1 MEENNDG
8 TKGKLGTALLSAS
21 MLGMLIGT
29 PVQAA
34 SSVSGKINSS
44 TCSGSVSYAYAPG
57 GACNGIQAKT
67 IFGNGGTLK
76 VKATV
81 YYKVNGKSYTNQA
94 SDSSRGGGVS
104 AIARNKDFGNV
115 YGGTGWH
122 YIKSGAYTWENN
134 TKIGTTW

>member
-1 MEENNDG
+1 MMWL
-8 TKGKLGTALLSAS
+8 KSKLCTALLSVS
-21 MLGMLIGT
+21 MMGMLMGT

-34 SSVSGKINSS
+34 TSVSGKINSS
-44 TCSGSVSYAYAPG
+44 TCLGSVSYTYAPG
-57 GACNGIQAKT
+57 GASNGIQAKT

-81 YYKVNGKSYTNQA
+81 YYKANGKRYTNQA
-94 SDSSRGGGVS
+94 SDSSGGGGVS
-104 AIARNKDFGNV
+104 AIATNNDFGNV

-122 YIKSGAYTWENN
+122 YVKSGAYTWENN